1 MKKPAAL
8 FVALALTTTPL
19 YARPP
24 ALSEPVAPLARI
36 APRVAPSLLEAAETA
51 ASSGAYRAQ
60 NTAKITTGRIRDDD
74 RKRSAIAF
82 ALSGALAFAGAG
94 LWRWLPCRNASAG
107 GPQEG
112 PLAQAAYNKCYTDD
126 GERKGFEPPTKAM
139 LAAGV
144 GLEVISLFYLISH
157 LRQDRSG
164 AASTP

>member
-8 FVALALTTTPL
+8 FVALALATTPL

-60 NTAKITTGRIRDDD
+60 NTAKITTGRIREDD

-94 LWRWLPCRNASAG
+94 LWRWLPCRNFSAG
-107 GPQEG
+107 ESELTAVEARGY
-112 PLAQAAYNKCYTDD
+112 ADCYTAD
-126 GERKGFEPPTKAM
+126 GERQGLGTTTKAF